1 MADELSQTS
10 LEEKRV
16 RKPKQIFSPA
26 PLKADRTSLSQLADA
41 SQEVEVPK
49 GNGPSTGDDPSSL
62 KDEHLYCFCRQ
73 PYDGCS
79 TMIDCERCKEFFH
92 TSCIHLDVEITM
104 DDDLSAFQYY
114 CTKCVDELDD
124 KVQDLSDKLEELQ
137 YSVEKKTSL
146 IDQYDK
152 DP

>member
-1 MADELSQTS
+1 
-10 LEEKRV
+10 
-16 RKPKQIFSPA
+16 
-26 PLKADRTSLSQLADA
+26 
-41 SQEVEVPK
+41 
-49 GNGPSTGDDPSSL
+49 
-62 KDEHLYCFCRQ
+62 
-73 PYDGCS
+73 
-79 TMIDCERCKEFFH
+79 MIDCERCKEFFH